1 MDIEIPPIIYK
12 HLTPVEMMNVKRV
25 KFATMDMWVTN
36 LTDLSLLLCSMTLF
50 FFPLLLQ
57 LFPFN
62 LQLCMLHLHLPHLN
76 LQLCHFLS
84 PLLEICLGLL
94 QRHFSPTDPWLKLL
108 NLLLPVP
115 QTVLDF
121 LLSGCLRS
129 QHFLQLQILFLLTC
143 KFFWQALWEQD
154 ITCVPVAMTFGNH
167 QSIKDMPVSG
177 FEINKKI

>member
-12 HLTPVEMMNVKRV
+12 HLTPVEMMNVQTV
-25 KFATMDMWVTN
+25 KFATMDMWATN

-62 LQLCMLHLHLPHLN
+62 LQLGMLHLQLPHLS
-76 LQLCHFLS
+76 LQLCHFLG
-84 PLLEICLGLL
+84 PLLEICLGLP
-94 QRHFSPTDPWLKLL
+94 QRQFSPTDPWLKLL
-108 NLLLPVP
+108 NFLLPLP

-121 LLSGCLRS
+121 LLSGCLRR

-143 KFFWQALWEQD
+143 KLFW
-154 ITCVPVAMTFGNH
+154 
-167 QSIKDMPVSG
+167 
-177 FEINKKI
+177 